1 MPYLNYTQLLT
12 STGLVPAGVNIVYID
27 NQLDFWSNQ
36 INQLTNQSFN
46 STVVKSIVKSIN
58 QCRQSNLYFS
68 AFLND
73 INFKVEYK
81 AKGSSAWLVAILNTD
96 YTLLH
101 PNFDTFVSGLEINS
115 PIVGIDFKC
124 LKCICECVEFKIAGI
139 KSWSTAL
146 PDDLRLILIE
156 LAKTSLSS
164 DPNSYLSGMLPTQ
177 QQFNLMESDSDQT
190 RTTRWYRDRDNI
202 ATKNKMLLLG
212 FDNPLYTNVLSKYQR
227 ASLNINYRF
236 NV

>member
-27 NQLDFWSNQ
+27 RQLDFWSNQ

-46 STVVKSIVKSIN
+46 STLVKSIVKSIN
-58 QCRQSNLYFS
+58 QCGQSNLYFS

-81 AKGSSAWLVAILNTD
+81 AKGSSTWLVATLNTN

-101 PNFDTFVSGLEINS
+101 PNFDTFVSGLEIDS
-115 PIVGIDFKC
+115 PIIGIDFKC
-124 LKCICECVEFKIAGI
+124 LKCICECVEFRITGV

-146 PDDLRLILIE
+146 PDDLHLILIE
-156 LAKTSLSS
+156 LAKTSLSY
-164 DPNSYLSGMLPTQ
+164 DPNSYTSGMLPMQ
-177 QQFNLMESDSDQT
+177 SQFNLMESDSDQT

-202 ATKNKMLLLG
+202 AIKNKMLLLG
-212 FDNPLYTNVLSKYQR
+212 FDNPLYTSILSKYQR

-236 NV
+236 NA